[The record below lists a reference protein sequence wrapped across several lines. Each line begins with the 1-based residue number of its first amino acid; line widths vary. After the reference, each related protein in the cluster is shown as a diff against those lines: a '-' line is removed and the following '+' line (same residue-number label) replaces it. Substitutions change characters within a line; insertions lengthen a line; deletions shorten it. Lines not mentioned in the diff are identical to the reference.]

1 MKSFGIGILLM
12 IFASMTHADKPIGF
26 PSSYDEAAS
35 TFNRDKDRPEFQQYL
50 DEFLQW
56 SNHFELD
63 TRNNCYSKG
72 PEPVKLLLVITSRGV
87 IEPVISNI
95 DGPKAECFRLSYLG
109 RKVKPPPYEPLVI
122 ELNMK

>member
-1 MKSFGIGILLM
+1 
-12 IFASMTHADKPIGF
+12 MTHAESPWAF
-26 PSSYDEAAS
+26 PSSYEEAIA
-35 TFNRDKDRPEFQQYL
+35 TFNRDKDRPEFQRYR
-50 DEFLQW
+50 DEFIEW

-72 PEPVKLLLVITSRGV
+72 AEPVKLLLVITSRAV
-87 IEPVISNI
+87 IEPVISSI
-95 DGPKAECFRLSYLG
+95 GGSKAECFRLSYLA